1 MPPVMPEVSP
11 EQTAAAAHA
20 PAVRQLLF
28 QYVLQLADTS
38 LVLGHRLSEWC
49 GHGPVLE
56 QDLAL
61 ANIALDLLGETRS
74 LYQYA
79 AALEGRGRT
88 EDDLAYLRSATEY
101 RNPLLVEQPNGDFA
115 HTVARQ
121 FLFDNF
127 HYHLLLALKD
137 GPDAHLAAIAEK
149 SVKEAAYHLKWS
161 SEWVIRLG
169 DGTAESRQRLDRAL
183 ATLWR
188 YAAELTAPTATE
200 AALQAMGLLPDYD
213 DLAPAMQAHQARVLA
228 EATVP
233 VPTVAPFAQKG
244 GKEGRHSEHLGY
256 LLAELQYVQRAYP
269 GLTW

>member
-1 MPPVMPEVSP
+1 MRMVMPEAFP
-11 EQTAAAAHA
+11 EKTAAAAYS

-28 QYVLQLADTS
+28 AFVLQLADAS

-79 AALEGRGRT
+79 AELEGQGRT

-115 HTVARQ
+115 HTVVRQ

-137 GPDAHLAAIAEK
+137 GPDTHLAAIAEK

-169 DGTAESRQRLDRAL
+169 DGTSESRLRLDRAL

-188 YAAELTAPTATE
+188 YAAELTVPTATE
-200 AALQAMGLLPDYD
+200 AALQDMGLLADYESF
-213 DLAPAMQAHQARVLA
+213 APAMQAHQARVLA

-233 VPTVAPFAQKG
+233 KPQIAPFKQRG
-244 GKEGRHSEHLGY
+244 GKEGQHSEHLGY
-256 LLAELQYVQRAYP
+256 LLAELQYMQRAYP